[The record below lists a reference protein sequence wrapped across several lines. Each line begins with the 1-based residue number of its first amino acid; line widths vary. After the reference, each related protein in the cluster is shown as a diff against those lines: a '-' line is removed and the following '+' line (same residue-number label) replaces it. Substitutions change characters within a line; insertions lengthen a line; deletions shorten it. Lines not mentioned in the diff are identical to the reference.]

1 MKIIVDAG
9 HGGTDPGAV
18 GRGLQ
23 EKDVTLG
30 VALRLHELLADR
42 GHAPVL
48 TRSDDTFVDLNA
60 RWRAGKG
67 SDMFIAIH
75 CNAFNGEA
83 HGQEVWWDDHDPTSQ
98 EFAGVV
104 SKGMAETFPAIYNR
118 GLKEGSASTYT
129 DWYSFRND
137 APADVLLELGFID
150 NASDAQFLTE
160 AYWGTWAAC
169 IADAVDEYLY
179 FSEEHPVAAS
189 PAPVAPS
196 SEYDRMIAYEGQ
208 VQMLFDGILPYKD
221 QLPADAQKA
230 IRRVEVEFVHIRGHI
245 SAEEKE
251 RLIADEK
258 L

>member
-18 GRGLQ
+18 GHGLQ

-42 GHAPVL
+42 GHASVL
-48 TRSDDTFVDLNA
+48 TRRDDTFVDLNA

-104 SKGMAETFPAIYNR
+104 NDCMVEAFPAILNR

-150 NASDAQFLTE
+150 NVSDNALLTE
-160 AYWGTWAAC
+160 AYWGSWAAC
-169 IADAVDEYLY
+169 IADAVDVFFGEGT
-179 FSEEHPVAAS
+179 PVAATPQ
-189 PAPVAPS
+189 PATPS
-196 SEYDRMIAYEGQ
+196 SEYDRMIAYEAQ
-208 VQMLFDGILPYKD
+208 VQMLFDGVLPYRS
-221 QLPADAQKA
+221 QLPAEAQRA
-230 IRRVEVEFVHIRGHI
+230 IRRVEVEFAAVRGHI
-245 SAEEKE
+245 GTEERD
-251 RLIADEK
+251 RLIADEN

>member
-18 GRGLQ
+18 GHGLQ

-30 VALRLHELLADR
+30 VALRLADLLSDR
-42 GHAPVL
+42 GYTPVL

-60 RWRAGKG
+60 RWKAGKG
-67 SDMFIAIH
+67 SDMFISIH

-83 HGQEVWWDDHDPTSQ
+83 HGQEVWWDDADASSKK
-98 EFAGVV
+98 FAGILNQRMV
-104 SKGMAETFPAIYNR
+104 ETFPAIYDR

-150 NASDAQFLTE
+150 NVDDKALLKE
-160 AYWGTWAAC
+160 AYWGSWANC
-169 IADAVDEYLY
+169 IADAVSQFFGEKVV
-179 FSEEHPVAAS
+179 PVGTI
-189 PAPVAPS
+189 PQPVAPN
-196 SEYDRMIAYEGQ
+196 SEYQRMLAYEGQ
-208 VQMLFDGILPYKD
+208 VQQLFDGILPYKT
-221 QLPADAQKA
+221 QLPVDAQKA

-245 SAEEKE
+245 SSAEKAK
-251 RLIADEK
+251 LFADEG

>member
-1 MKIIVDAG
+1 MKKIIVDAG

-18 GRGLQ
+18 GHGLQ

-30 VALRLHELLADR
+30 VALRVASILDDR
-42 GHAPVL
+42 GYAPVL
-48 TRSDDTFVDLNA
+48 TRSDDSFVDLNA

-75 CNAFNGEA
+75 CNGFNQSA
-83 HGQEVWWDDHDPTSQ
+83 HGQEVWWDDHDPTSK
-98 EFAGVV
+98 EFATCLNKRMV
-104 SKGMAETFPAIYNR
+104 ETFPAIYAR

-169 IADAVDEYLY
+169 IADAVDQFFGEDVA
-179 FSEEHPVAAS
+179 PVAAL
-189 PAPVAPS
+189 PAPVAPN

-208 VQMLFDGILPYKD
+208 VQMLFDGILPYKA
-221 QLPADAQKA
+221 QLPVDAQKA
-230 IRRVEVEFVHIRGHI
+230 IRRVEVEFVHIRGVI
-245 SAEEKE
+245 TAEEKD
-251 RLIADEK
+251 RLIADEG

>member
-1 MKIIVDAG
+1 MRIIVDAG

-18 GRGLQ
+18 GHGLQ

-30 VALRLHELLADR
+30 VALRLAEILADR
-42 GHAPVL
+42 GFTPVL

-67 SDMFIAIH
+67 SDMFISIH
-75 CNAFNGEA
+75 CNAFGSGEA
-83 HGQEVWWDDHDPTSQ
+83 HGQEVWWDDHDASSKK
-98 EFAGVV
+98 FAGIL
-104 SKGMAETFPAIYNR
+104 SQHMTATFPAIYDR

-137 APADVLLELGFID
+137 APADVLLELGFISNVGD
-150 NASDAQFLTE
+150 NALLKQ
-160 AYWGTWAAC
+160 AYWGSWANC
-169 IADAVDEYLY
+169 IADAV
-179 FSEEHPVAAS
+179 SEFFGDDVAPVSAS
-189 PAPVAPS
+189 PAPVAPN

-208 VQMLFDGILPYKD
+208 VQLLFDGVLPYKS
-221 QLPADAQKA
+221 QLPEDAQKA

-245 SAEEKE
+245 SAEEKD
-251 RLIADEK
+251 RLIADEG